1 MALDYTPLNQLI
13 QNQEQQPDATN
24 NIQNINT
31 YGAIG
36 ELIGEGLQTFVDPQN
51 INAKDAGEYIR
62 GYARN
67 WAKQN
72 NMDYKDLVEQ
82 YPIIKMAESGVPI
95 KKDHQ
100 GKIMY
105 QNQDGKWVD
114 DFGGMQ
120 GYTKDNDGNV
130 MWSPFGSKTISGK
143 LVDSDGKDI
152 SRESSADPFEAAFD
166 KDWRENLFSG
176 EGMSYRAPKT
186 RLGALFSKDKYRP
199 QGTGRYVNKDAYQ
212 AYQDNPQG
220 ALADYIDLLNKQ
232 YGSPVVTKN
241 DPRGFSLQEDGVTE
255 EKKGIWDLI
264 FDSPYED
271 EDAVDYDDLII
282 QSGGTKPYGS
292 D

>member
-13 QNQEQQPDATN
+13 QNQQQQPDATN
-24 NIQNINT
+24 NMQNINT

-36 ELIGEGLQTFVDPQN
+36 ELIGETIQEFIDPQN

-82 YPIIKMAESGVPI
+82 YPLIKMAESGVPI
-95 KKDHQ
+95 KQDHQ
-100 GKIMY
+100 GKIMF

-120 GYTKDNDGNV
+120 GYTKDNEGNIT
-130 MWSPFGSKTISGK
+130 WSPFGSKTISGK
-143 LVDSDGKDI
+143 LVDSEGKDI

-176 EGMSYRAPKT
+176 EGMSYKAPKT
-186 RLGALFSKDKYRP
+186 RLGALFSKDRYRP

-212 AYQDNPQG
+212 NYQNNPQG
-220 ALADYIDLLNKQ
+220 ALADYIALLNDK
-232 YGSPVVTKN
+232 YGSPVVTKK
-241 DPRGFSLQEDGVTE
+241 DSRGFSPQEDGVTE
-255 EKKGIWDLI
+255 EEPGAWDWL
-264 FDSPYED
+264 FKSPYKD
-271 EDAVDYDDLII
+271 EDAVNYEEGWTE
-282 QSGGTKPYGS
+282 GGYK
-292 D
+292 

>member
-13 QNQEQQPDATN
+13 QNQQQQPDATN
-24 NIQNINT
+24 NMQNINT

-36 ELIGEGLQTFVDPQN
+36 ELIGEGLQKFVDPQN

-82 YPIIKMAESGVPI
+82 YPLIKMAESGIPI
-95 KKDHQ
+95 KQDHQ
-100 GKIMY
+100 GKIMF

-130 MWSPFGSKTISGK
+130 TWSPFGSKTISGK
-143 LVDSDGKDI
+143 LVDSEGKDI

-186 RLGALFSKDKYRP
+186 RLQALFSKDRYRP
-199 QGTGRYVNKDAYQ
+199 KGTDWLEKI
-212 AYQDNPQG
+212 YQDNPQG
-220 ALADYIDLLNKQ
+220 VLADYIALLNDR
-232 YGSPVVTKN
+232 YGNPVVTKK
-241 DPRGFSLQEDGVTE
+241 DSRGYDLQEDGVTE
-255 EKKGIWDLI
+255 EKEGGGI
-264 FDSPYED
+264 FQEYD
-271 EDAVDYDDLII
+271 EDIDYEDLII
-282 QSGGTKPYGS
+282 QGGGTKSYGN
-292 D
+292 